1 MRTIVLPDIHYPK
14 HDPAALRWAL
24 RYVDML
30 QPRRVILLGDVIN
43 LDAVS
48 RFPMPS
54 RVVTNF
60 PTEIRKYRAFYQRL
74 VRRLP
79 RDVVYVLGNHEQR
92 LQSYLVKRAPALAEL
107 PDLQLKEFLRLPKSW
122 KIIPYPTGIWEEQG
136 VICMHGQKYSQSC
149 VQRYIKFGC
158 STVSGH
164 SHRVTVYV
172 RRQPSGRQIV
182 NAEIGCLCKILQ
194 GYNSPLSDWC
204 HAIAIIEG
212 GDVRVITRQGATLE

>member
-1 MRTIVLPDIHYPK
+1 VRTIVLPDIHYPK

-24 RYVDML
+24 RYVNEL

-79 RDVVYVLGNHEQR
+79 RDQR

-164 SHRVTVYV
+164 SHIASLSM
-172 RRQPSGRQIV
+172 SGGSQMDGRLLMPNLAVCVKYYRDI
-182 NAEIGCLCKILQ
+182 ALRLLIGVMQ
-194 GYNSPLSDWC
+194 
-204 HAIAIIEG
+204 
-212 GDVRVITRQGATLE
+212 